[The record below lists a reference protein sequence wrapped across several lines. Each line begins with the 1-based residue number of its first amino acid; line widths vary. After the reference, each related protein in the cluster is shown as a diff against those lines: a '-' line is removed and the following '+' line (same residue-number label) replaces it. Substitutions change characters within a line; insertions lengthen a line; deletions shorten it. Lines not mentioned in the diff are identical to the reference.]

1 MDHRKTILEDSPQSS
16 SVEFLVA
23 WLMFMPYLNDIQRN
37 LKLPSAICVTR
48 HFLRERVQ
56 VIQLVATGTI
66 QVVQGRKDLENK

>member
-1 MDHRKTILEDSPQSS
+1 
-16 SVEFLVA
+16 
-23 WLMFMPYLNDIQRN
+23 MFMPYLNDIQHN

-66 QVVQGRKDLENK
+66 QIVQGRKDLENKYMAGPVVNFQEKKGIWSWIWS

>member
-1 MDHRKTILEDSPQSS
+1 
-16 SVEFLVA
+16 
-23 WLMFMPYLNDIQRN
+23 MFMPYLNDIQRN
-37 LKLPSAICVTR
+37 LKLPLAICVTR